1 MECRLSC
8 VVDFVGEVVVLVG
21 SRAESDHEFEGSYGG
36 DCFDLL
42 QPGL

>member
-21 SRAESDHEFEGSYGG
+21 SQAESDLEFEVSFGG
-36 DCFDLL
+36 NCFDLL